1 MTRIDT
7 LLAAGPTLSVELF
20 PPKTPEGLEQM
31 RRTLEELAPLRLSFV
46 SMTYGAGGSTRD
58 LTRDL
63 VVELNER
70 EPMPVMPHLTCMGHT
85 RAEIESLVD
94 DYAASGIENLLA
106 LAGDPPADGSP
117 VTGDFTHATE
127 LVEVARARASFGI
140 GVAAFPESHP
150 RSPDVASD
158 RRHLAEKL
166 SKADFG
172 ITQFFFDADPYLR
185 MIDEL
190 AEFGCEAPVLPG
202 IMPLLN
208 TTTIRRFATVNGTT
222 FPEELAARIDAAGSE
237 EEVLEIAVDAAV
249 RLCERLL
256 ASGAP
261 GLHMYSLN
269 RSHATL
275 AIVDALGLSDPTR
288 R

>member
-1 MTRIDT
+1 MTRIDE

-31 RRTLEELAPLRLSFV
+31 RRTLDALAPLHLSFV

-85 RAEIESLVD
+85 RVEIESLVD

-117 VTGDFTHATE
+117 AVGDFAHATE
-127 LVEVARARASFGI
+127 LVEVARSRASFGI

-150 RSPDVASD
+150 RSPDPATD
-158 RRHLAEKL
+158 RRHLAAKL
-166 SKADFG
+166 ALADFG

-185 MIDEL
+185 MVDEL
-190 AEFGCEAPVLPG
+190 AELGCEVPVLPG

-208 TTTIRRFATVNGTT
+208 TTTIRRFAAVNGTT
-222 FPEELAARIDAAGSE
+222 FPEDLAARIDAAATE
-237 EEVLEIAVDAAV
+237 DEVLKVAVEAAV
-249 RLCERLL
+249 TLCERLI
-256 ASGAP
+256 AAGAP

-269 RSHATL
+269 RPDATL
-275 AIVDALGLSDPTR
+275 AIVEALGLR
-288 R
+288 

>member
-1 MTRIDT
+1 MTRIDA

-31 RRTLEELAPLRLSFV
+31 RQTLEALAPLELSFV

-63 VVELNER
+63 VVGLNE
-70 EPMPVMPHLTCMGHT
+70 EGPAPAMPHLTCMGHT
-85 RAEIESLVD
+85 RAEIEALVD
-94 DYAASGIENLLA
+94 DYAESGIENLLA

-117 VTGDFTHATE
+117 ASGDFTYATE
-127 LVEVARARASFGI
+127 LVELARSRASFGI

-166 SKADFG
+166 SRADFG
-172 ITQFFFDADPYLR
+172 IAQFFFDADPYLR
-185 MIDEL
+185 MVDDL
-190 AEFGCEAPVLPG
+190 SALGCDVPVLPG
-202 IMPLLN
+202 IMPMLN
-208 TTTIRRFATVNGTT
+208 TTTIRRFAAINGAA
-222 FPEELAARIDAAGSE
+222 FPEDLAARIDAAATE
-237 EEVLEIAVDAAV
+237 DEVLKVAVEAAV
-249 RLCERLL
+249 ALCERLV
-256 ASGAP
+256 AAGAP

-269 RSHATL
+269 RPHATL
-275 AIVDALGLSDPTR
+275 AIVEALGLR
-288 R
+288 